1 MPVEFIGMISTRDQS
16 ETRRSRGPVVDRDY
30 VRRFAR
36 AHEDAGF
43 DRVLIGYSSSQP
55 DGTQVAAY
63 AAAQT
68 DRLSFLVAHRPGFM
82 APTLAARTFATLDQ
96 FTGGRTAVHIIT
108 GGSDG
113 EQRRDGDHLPKDERY
128 DRTDEY
134 LDILKQAWTSEAPFG
149 YHGRYYQVED
159 FHADVRSPQQPRIP
173 LYFGGSSDA
182 AYRVGGKHADVYALW
197 GEPLAETAEQIASV
211 RARAEAAGRSEPPRI
226 SVSFRPILGPTEEL
240 AWDRAHRILETTQAN
255 IEAFRGQWRQP
266 AGGLGR
272 AGGLGGNQPQNRG
285 SQRLLAAASRGE
297 LHDRALWT
305 PLAAATGAAG
315 NSTALVGTPETVAQA
330 LLDYVDIGVTT
341 LLIRGYDPYDDAI
354 DYGRHLLP
362 LVHEEVARRERPGP
376 ADTVPGAPGPGDAV
390 PVAPARAAVAASQA

>member
-1 MPVEFIGMISTRDQS
+1 MISTRDQS
-16 ETRRSRGPVVDRDY
+16 EIRRSTGPVVDRDY

-43 DRVLIGYSSSQP
+43 DRVLIGYASSEP

-63 AAAQT
+63 AAAHT
-68 DRLSFLVAHRPGFM
+68 DRLSFLVAHRPGFV

-96 FTGGRTAVHIIT
+96 FTGGRIAVHIIT
-108 GGSDG
+108 GGNDR
-113 EQRRDGDHLPKDERY
+113 EQRRDGDHLSKDERY

-149 YHGRYYQVED
+149 YHGRYYQIED
-159 FHADVRSPQQPRIP
+159 FHTSVRSPQQPRIP
-173 LYFGGSSDA
+173 LYFGGSSEA
-182 AYRVGGKHADVYALW
+182 AYRVGGKQADVYALW

-211 RARAEAAGRSEPPRI
+211 RAAAAAAGRTEPLRI
-226 SVSFRPILGPTEEL
+226 SVSFRPILGPTEDL
-240 AWDRAHRILETTQAN
+240 AWERAHRILETTQAN
-255 IEAFRGQWRQP
+255 LESFKGQWRW
-266 AGGLGR
+266 
-272 AGGLGGNQPQNRG
+272 GLGGNEPQNRG
-285 SQRLLAAASRGE
+285 SQRLLAAAAKGE

-305 PLAAATGAAG
+305 PLASATGAAG

-362 LVHEEVARRERPGP
+362 LVREEAARRERQEPV
-376 ADTVPGAPGPGDAV
+376 AAV
-390 PVAPARAAVAASQA
+390 PTGAGASQT

>member
-16 ETRRSRGPVVDRDY
+16 EIRRSSGPPVDRDY

-43 DRVLIGYSSSQP
+43 DRVLIGYSSSEP

-63 AAAQT
+63 AASHT
-68 DRLSFLVAHRPGFM
+68 DRLSFLVAHRPGFV

-96 FTGGRTAVHIIT
+96 FTGGRIAVHIIT
-108 GGSDG
+108 GGNDA
-113 EQRRDGDHLPKDERY
+113 EQRRDGDALAKDERY

-134 LDILKQAWTSEAPFG
+134 LDIMKQAWTSEAPFD

-159 FHADVRSPQQPRIP
+159 FYTGVRSPQRPRLP
-173 LYFGGSSDA
+173 LYFGGSSEA

-211 RARAEAAGRSEPPRI
+211 RAAAAGRSEPPRI
-226 SVSFRPILGPTEEL
+226 SVSFRPILGPTEDL
-240 AWDRAHRILETTQAN
+240 AWERAHRILETTQAN
-255 IEAFRGQWRQP
+255 RESFRGQWRQP
-266 AGGLGR
+266 VGGP
-272 AGGLGGNQPQNRG
+272 GGQGPQNQG
-285 SQRLLAAASRGE
+285 SQRLLAAAAKGE

-305 PLAAATGAAG
+305 PLASATGAAG

-330 LLDYVDIGVTT
+330 MLDYLDIGVTT

-362 LVHEEVARRERPGP
+362 LVRDEVARRERQEP
-376 ADTVPGAPGPGDAV
+376 A
-390 PVAPARAAVAASQA
+390 AALSAAALSAAGTVAAGVSGQP